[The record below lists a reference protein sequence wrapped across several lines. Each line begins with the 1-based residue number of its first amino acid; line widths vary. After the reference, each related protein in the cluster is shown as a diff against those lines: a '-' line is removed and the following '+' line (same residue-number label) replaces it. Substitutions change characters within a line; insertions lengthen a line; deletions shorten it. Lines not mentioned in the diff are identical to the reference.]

1 LDAPASP
8 TKILGGGGGKKL
20 LAVRHPEGDCCSCLL
35 RFAPRRLQLSALHP
49 TVQVPPTPT
58 GGGTGL
64 YWTRVSCIY
73 ESFPIFK
80 PFLVQI
86 LKEIFY
92 LTVAPPFP
100 GSHLNMFLVK
110 KENPPFF
117 IPDPALPGRTYRP
130 RASPVRVLL
139 RRRVSDRYV
148 LPQLASCGEMAIA

>member
-1 LDAPASP
+1 MERGWGQEGNECP
-8 TKILGGGGGKKL
+8 
-20 LAVRHPEGDCCSCLL
+20 VRETIG
-35 RFAPRRLQLSALHP
+35 RM
-49 TVQVPPTPT
+49 VIPT
-58 GGGTGL
+58 GVAGRRVCIEL
-64 YWTRVSCIY
+64 YCKAGECMGRGRGQKGNECPVR
-73 ESFPIFK
+73 
-80 PFLVQI
+80 
-86 LKEIFY
+86 EIFY

-139 RRRVSDRYV
+139 RRRVSGRYV

>member
-1 LDAPASP
+1 MNQQESP
-8 TKILGGGGGKKL
+8 GDR
-20 LAVRHPEGDCCSCLL
+20 AVSVLSAGRTMKEHNLFHGSSGANSGDCPC
-35 RFAPRRLQLSALHP
+35 FGNILSYSRP
-49 TVQVPPTPT
+49 
-58 GGGTGL
+58 
-64 YWTRVSCIY
+64 
-73 ESFPIFK
+73 
-80 PFLVQI
+80 
-86 LKEIFY
+86 
-92 LTVAPPFP
+92 PPFP

>member
-1 LDAPASP
+1 MNVEIETVAP
-8 TKILGGGGGKKL
+8 L
-20 LAVRHPEGDCCSCLL
+20 
-35 RFAPRRLQLSALHP
+35 
-49 TVQVPPTPT
+49 
-58 GGGTGL
+58 
-64 YWTRVSCIY
+64 
-73 ESFPIFK
+73 
-80 PFLVQI
+80 FLFW
-86 LKEIFY
+86 EIFY

>member
-1 LDAPASP
+1 MHY
-8 TKILGGGGGKKL
+8 TVNFENEFIIK
-20 LAVRHPEGDCCSCLL
+20 
-35 RFAPRRLQLSALHP
+35 QLF
-49 TVQVPPTPT
+49 TVQCTYNRAKH
-58 GGGTGL
+58 G
-64 YWTRVSCIY
+64 
-73 ESFPIFK
+73 K
-80 PFLVQI
+80 H
-86 LKEIFY
+86 KEIFY

>member
-1 LDAPASP
+1 MKRRIIMMLTSIFLKKYVV
-8 TKILGGGGGKKL
+8 TKKVQQVVGLNSWS
-20 LAVRHPEGDCCSCLL
+20 HS
-35 RFAPRRLQLSALHP
+35 LHP
-49 TVQVPPTPT
+49 CSDPLHHWHFYYNVQYFINNFNINHLPST
-58 GGGTGL
+58 L
-64 YWTRVSCIY
+64 Y
-73 ESFPIFK
+73 
-80 PFLVQI
+80 I
-86 LKEIFY
+86 LQRKFSKFSEIFY

-139 RRRVSDRYV
+139 CRRVRDRYV

>member
-1 LDAPASP
+1 MLCVKECRTSALCEKTVSGAASRGR
-8 TKILGGGGGKKL
+8 L
-20 LAVRHPEGDCCSCLL
+20 
-35 RFAPRRLQLSALHP
+35 LQLSAAIRSAEAAAVCSPSNRPGPPHP
-49 TVQVPPTPT
+49 HQG

>member
-1 LDAPASP
+1 MDSVQPFSLDNLIHSDSHDFVN
-8 TKILGGGGGKKL
+8 IINQS
-20 LAVRHPEGDCCSCLL
+20 V
-35 RFAPRRLQLSALHP
+35 
-49 TVQVPPTPT
+49 TP
-58 GGGTGL
+58 
-64 YWTRVSCIY
+64 CIGNFTNSDEDETPY
-73 ESFPIFK
+73 AESSFDFCYM
-80 PFLVQI
+80 
-86 LKEIFY
+86 EIFY